1 VPTTRRRPVALPSQQ
16 YPQQQELELQPLV
29 GVRLIIIS
37 TTAVKS
43 FF

>member
-29 GVRLIIIS
+29 DVRLIIIS